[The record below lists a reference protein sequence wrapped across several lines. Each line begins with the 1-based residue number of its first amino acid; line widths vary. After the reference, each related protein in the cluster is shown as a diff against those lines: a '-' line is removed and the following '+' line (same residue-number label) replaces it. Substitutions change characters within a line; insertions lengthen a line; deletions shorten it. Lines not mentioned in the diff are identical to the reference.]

1 MLLSPPSNTI
11 ILNNELMIV
20 SKDDVDNSE
29 NASSEKVTSRL
40 SNHFYMVITL
50 AKCVLSILKVNW
62 SQRFRDKRIKLK
74 ACPQNCKTRDFTP
87 SKGREGQM
95 KCTNDK
101 YARAKRAKLTFSIVQ
116 FGNL

>member
-1 MLLSPPSNTI
+1 MILSPHSNTI
-11 ILNNELMIV
+11 ILNRELMIV
-20 SKDDVDNSE
+20 CKDDVDVSE

-50 AKCVLSILKVNW
+50 AKCVLSILKLNW

-74 ACPQNCKTRDFTP
+74 TRDFTP
-87 SKGREGQM
+87 SKGRGGQM
-95 KCTNDK
+95 KCTNAK

-116 FGNL
+116 FGNF